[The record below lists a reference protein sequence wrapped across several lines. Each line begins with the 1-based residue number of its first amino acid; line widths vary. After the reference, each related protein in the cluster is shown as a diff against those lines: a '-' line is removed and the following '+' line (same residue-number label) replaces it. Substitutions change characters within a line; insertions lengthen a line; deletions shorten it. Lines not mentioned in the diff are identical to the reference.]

1 MASMEGRRQ
10 ASNEDERGGK
20 ERAQQS
26 TAEHDTAGQRRRT
39 VEGMSNVARAGR
51 NQLLVMSGA
60 QNWEPVVVLEILGK
74 LGEPQVESE
83 PRANPSR
90 GVVFWNVG
98 AFLYITRG
106 KGLLPG
112 LGIPTRLSRVSGGI
126 QADGQ
131 TGCGTV
137 VGLAGLAN
145 SPSFKRRLR
154 RC

>member
-1 MASMEGRRQ
+1 MGWQAWTEEGKRQ
-10 ASNEDERGGK
+10 TKMKEEERKEHSRARHSWAEKKNGGGY
-20 ERAQQS
+20 ERS
-26 TAEHDTAGQRRRT
+26 RVSGK
-39 VEGMSNVARAGR
+39 

-60 QNWEPVVVLEILGK
+60 QNREPVVVLEILGK

-106 KGLLPG
+106 KGLLPA

-131 TGCGTV
+131 TGSGTV